1 MLICFNSGGLRM
13 RALIARLRHRQEQKA
28 AIPDK
33 HRTYIEKEYDNI
45 ISEVESL
52 MAMAEQEQTEDF
64 MLDIR
69 RGLSAMLETAL
80 NLHGRYEAVK
90 FIFDAK
96 YVLSDIHIIYVD
108 SQSDTRYISLKSL
121 FKIGSVCI
129 ESIWVKVS
137 HLPEFSTG
145 YKDIRVLSLN
155 PENSPNFPDIC
166 SAIDNE
172 ILEDHEIFYYRGGRN
187 RSGVTKRIAGLV
199 RHIYKYV
206 KQYPD
211 DFPEPLRFLNN
222 LFDTDL
228 SDRYL
233 R

>member
-1 MLICFNSGGLRM
+1 M
-13 RALIARLRHRQEQKA
+13 RALITRLQHRQEQKA
-28 AIPDK
+28 TIPEA
-33 HRTYIEKEYDNI
+33 HRAYISKEYDKI
-45 ISEVESL
+45 IYDVEL
-52 MAMAEQEQTEDF
+52 LLAMSEQEQTEDF

-69 RGLSAMLETAL
+69 RSLSAMLETAV
-80 NLHGRYEAVK
+80 NLQGRYEAVK

-108 SQSDTRYISLKSL
+108 SQSDARYISLKSL

-145 YKDIRVLSLN
+145 YKDIRVLVLN
-155 PENSPNFPDIC
+155 PDNSQNFSDIC
-166 SAIDNE
+166 SAIDKE
-172 ILEDHEIFYYRGGRN
+172 IQEDHNIFYYRGGRN

-199 RHIYKYV
+199 KPIYKYA
-206 KQYPD
+206 KRYPE
-211 DFPEPLRFLNN
+211 DFPEPLTFLNN
-222 LFDTDL
+222 LFGTSL

>member
-1 MLICFNSGGLRM
+1 M

-28 AIPDK
+28 TIPEA
-33 HRTYIEKEYDNI
+33 HRAYIGKEYEAV
-45 ISEVESL
+45 ISDVEFL
-52 MAMAEQEQTEDF
+52 LAMARQEQAGDF

-69 RGLSAMLETAL
+69 RGLSAMLETAV

-108 SQSDTRYISLKSL
+108 SQSDTRYIGLKSL
-121 FKIGSVCI
+121 FKIGRISM
-129 ESIWVKVS
+129 ESIWVKVQHFS
-137 HLPEFSTG
+137 EFDTG
-145 YKDIRVLSLN
+145 YKDIRVLVLG
-155 PENSPNFPDIC
+155 PDNSPNFPVIC
-166 SAIDNE
+166 SAIHTE
-172 ILEDHEIFYYRGGRN
+172 IQEDHEIFYYRGGRN
-187 RSGVTKRIAGLV
+187 RSGVTKRIAGLLKP
-199 RHIYKYV
+199 IYKYL
-206 KQYPD
+206 KRYPD

-233 R
+233 K

>member
-1 MLICFNSGGLRM
+1 MKNLIT
-13 RALIARLRHRQEQKA
+13 RLQHRKEQKST
-28 AIPDK
+28 IPEA
-33 HRTYIEKEYDNI
+33 HRAYIEKEYEAV
-45 ISEVESL
+45 ISEVEL
-52 MAMAEQEQTEDF
+52 LLAMAEQEQTEDF
-64 MLDIR
+64 LLDIR
-69 RGLSAMLETAL
+69 RDLSGAMETAV
-80 NLHGRYEAVK
+80 NLQGRYEAVK

-121 FKIGSVCI
+121 FKIGSICM

-137 HLPEFSTG
+137 HFPEFSTG
-145 YKDIRVLSLN
+145 YKDIRVLVLG
-155 PENSPNFPDIC
+155 PDNSPNFPDIC
-166 SAIDNE
+166 SVIHQE
-172 ILEDHEIFYYRGGRN
+172 IQEDHLIFYYRGGRN

-199 RHIYKYV
+199 RPIYKYA
-206 KQYPD
+206 KQFPD

-228 SDRYL
+228 SERYL

>member
-1 MLICFNSGGLRM
+1 MENLIT
-13 RALIARLRHRQEQKA
+13 RLQHRKEQKA
-28 AIPDK
+28 TIPEA
-33 HRTYIEKEYDNI
+33 HRAYIEKEYNNI
-45 ISEVESL
+45 ISDVEL
-52 MAMAEQEQTEDF
+52 LLAMSEQEQTEDF

-69 RGLSAMLETAL
+69 RGLSAMLETAV
-80 NLHGRYEAVK
+80 NLQGRYEAVK

-129 ESIWVKVS
+129 ESIWVKVQHFS
-137 HLPEFSTG
+137 EFDTG
-145 YKDIRVLSLN
+145 YKDIRVLVLG
-155 PENSPNFPDIC
+155 PDNSPNFPVIC
-166 SAIDNE
+166 SAIHTE
-172 ILEDHEIFYYRGGRN
+172 IQEDHEIFYYRGGRN
-187 RSGVTKRIAGLV
+187 RSGLTKRIAGLLKP
-199 RHIYKYV
+199 IYKYL
-206 KQYPD
+206 KRYPD

-233 R
+233 K

>member
-1 MLICFNSGGLRM
+1 
-13 RALIARLRHRQEQKA
+13 
-28 AIPDK
+28 
-33 HRTYIEKEYDNI
+33 
-45 ISEVESL
+45 
-52 MAMAEQEQTEDF
+52 
-64 MLDIR
+64 
-69 RGLSAMLETAL
+69 MLETAV
-80 NLHGRYEAVK
+80 NLQGRYEAVK

-108 SQSDTRYISLKSL
+108 SQSDARYISLKSL

-145 YKDIRVLSLN
+145 YKDIRVLVLN
-155 PENSPNFPDIC
+155 PDNSQNFSDIC
-166 SAIDNE
+166 SAIDKE
-172 ILEDHEIFYYRGGRN
+172 IQEDHNIFYYRGGRN

-199 RHIYKYV
+199 KPIYKYA
-206 KQYPD
+206 KRYPE
-211 DFPEPLRFLNN
+211 DFPEPLTFLNN
-222 LFDTDL
+222 LFGTSL

>member
-1 MLICFNSGGLRM
+1 M
-13 RALIARLRHRQEQKA
+13 RALVTRLQHRQERKA
-28 AIPDK
+28 TIPEA
-33 HRTYIEKEYDNI
+33 HRTYIGKEYEAV
-45 ISEVESL
+45 ISDVEFL
-52 MAMAEQEQTEDF
+52 LAMARQEQTEDI

-69 RGLSAMLETAL
+69 RDLSAMLETAV

-96 YVLSDIHIIYVD
+96 YVLSDIHIIYMD

-121 FKIGSVCI
+121 FKIGSICL
-129 ESIWVKVS
+129 ESIWIKVQ
-137 HLPEFSTG
+137 HFPEFETG
-145 YKDIRVLSLN
+145 YKDIRVLVLN
-155 PENSPNFPDIC
+155 PENSQNFSDIC
-166 SAIDNE
+166 SVIDHE
-172 ILEDHEIFYYRGGRN
+172 IQEDHDIFYYRGGRN

-199 RHIYKYV
+199 RPIYKYV
-206 KQYPD
+206 KQFPD

-228 SDRYL
+228 SERYL

>member
-1 MLICFNSGGLRM
+1 M
-13 RALIARLRHRQEQKA
+13 RALITRLQHRQEQKA
-28 AIPDK
+28 TIPEA
-33 HRTYIEKEYDNI
+33 HRAYISKEYDKI
-45 ISEVESL
+45 IYDVEL
-52 MAMAEQEQTEDF
+52 LLAMSEQEQTEDF

-69 RGLSAMLETAL
+69 RSLSAMLETAV
-80 NLHGRYEAVK
+80 NLQGRYEAVK

-108 SQSDTRYISLKSL
+108 SQSDARYSSLKSL

-145 YKDIRVLSLN
+145 YKDIRVLVLN
-155 PENSPNFPDIC
+155 PDNSQNFSDIC
-166 SAIDNE
+166 SAIDKE
-172 ILEDHEIFYYRGGRN
+172 IQEDHNIFYYRGGRN

-199 RHIYKYV
+199 KPIYKYA
-206 KQYPD
+206 KRYPE
-211 DFPEPLRFLNN
+211 DFPEPLTFLNN
-222 LFDTDL
+222 LFGTSL

>member
-1 MLICFNSGGLRM
+1 MERLIT
-13 RALIARLRHRQEQKA
+13 RLQHRQEQKA
-28 AIPDK
+28 TIPEA
-33 HRTYIEKEYDNI
+33 HQAYIGKEYDNI
-45 ISEVESL
+45 ISDVEFL
-52 MAMAEQEQTEDF
+52 LAMARQEQAGDF

-69 RGLSAMLETAL
+69 RGLSAMLETAV

-96 YVLSDIHIIYVD
+96 YVLSDIHIIYMD

-121 FKIGSVCI
+121 FKIGSICL
-129 ESIWVKVS
+129 ESIWIKVQHFS
-137 HLPEFSTG
+137 EFNTG

-155 PENSPNFPDIC
+155 PNNSQNFMEIC
-166 SAIDNE
+166 SVIDHE
-172 ILEDHEIFYYRGGRN
+172 IQEDHSIFYYRGGRN
-187 RSGVTKRIAGLV
+187 RSGMTKRIAGLV
-199 RHIYKYV
+199 QPIYKYV

-222 LFDTDL
+222 LFGTNL